1 MTPLVLVILAVMWV
15 LVLVPPLLRSRTDG
29 RPNTS
34 ISSFQRQLR
43 TLQRT
48 GGYPSR
54 GTVTYLR
61 SSSPQGRAPAY
72 PRQAP
77 ASYDDGHGTPA
88 EDRYDGYEQPQY
100 ERYERSFDR
109 TGRAPAAREYQ
120 PQSYRQTRQP
130 SRRSVQQAS
139 YQREALRRRRQNVL
153 LTLMG
158 STFVTAVIAF
168 GMNVPALRWLFVVSV
183 VALVGYVLLLI
194 QVRRAADLRA
204 YRSSWSRMAA

>member
-1 MTPLVLVILAVMWV
+1 MVLVILAVMWV

-61 SSSPQGRAPAY
+61 SAQQQSRPGAY

-77 ASYDDGHGTPA
+77 GYYEDDGYGHRYDDGGYGYDDGGYDRPPA
-88 EDRYDGYEQPQY
+88 RQ
-100 ERYERSFDR
+100 
-109 TGRAPAAREYQ
+109 YQ
-120 PQSYRQTRQP
+120 PAYRQP
-130 SRRSVQQAS
+130 SPRTMTQARRPAATSS

-153 LTLMG
+153 FTLMG

-168 GMNVPALRWLFVVSV
+168 GMNVPALRWLFVLSAG
-183 VALVGYVLLLI
+183 ALVVYVLLLV
-194 QVRRAADLRA
+194 QLRRAAELRS
-204 YRSSWSRMAA
+204 YRSGWSRMAA

>member
-1 MTPLVLVILAVMWV
+1 
-15 LVLVPPLLRSRTDG
+15 LVPPLLRSRTDG

-61 SSSPQGRAPAY
+61 SSAPQGRAPAY

-77 ASYDDGHGTPA
+77 GYSPSYYADDGYGHRYDDG
-88 EDRYDGYEQPQY
+88 GYERVPARQP
-100 ERYERSFDR
+100 
-109 TGRAPAAREYQ
+109 A
-120 PQSYRQTRQP
+120 YRQPAPRSQP
-130 SRRSVQQAS
+130 RRSAQVSS

-153 LTLMG
+153 FTLMG

-168 GMNVPALRWLFVVSV
+168 GMNVPALRWLFVLSA
-183 VALVGYVLLLI
+183 VALVLYVLLLV
-194 QVRRAADLRA
+194 QVHRAAELRA

>member
-1 MTPLVLVILAVMWV
+1 LVLVILAVMWV

-72 PRQAP
+72 PRSAG
-77 ASYDDGHGTPA
+77 YHDDGYGQA
-88 EDRYDGYEQPQY
+88 DDRYDQYDRAERSPARPQY
-100 ERYERSFDR
+100 Q
-109 TGRAPAAREYQ
+109 TQA
-120 PQSYRQTRQP
+120 YRQTRQP
-130 SRRSVQQAS
+130 SRRPTQQAS

-153 LTLMG
+153 FTLMG

-168 GMNVPALRWLFVVSV
+168 GMNAPALRWLFVLSAA
-183 VALVGYVLLLI
+183 ALVVYVLLLI

>member
-72 PRQAP
+72 QRQAP
-77 ASYDDGHGTPA
+77 AYYDDGYGAPVD
-88 EDRYDGYEQPQY
+88 DRYARSEQPTTGVTA
-100 ERYERSFDR
+100 RSPQR
-109 TGRAPAAREYQ
+109 PRRPLASTRPSPTARRAVGPC
-120 PQSYRQTRQP
+120 
-130 SRRSVQQAS
+130 QQVS

-153 LTLMG
+153 FTLMG

-168 GMNVPALRWLFVVSV
+168 GMNVPALRWLFVLSV
-183 VALVGYVLLLI
+183 VALVGYILLLI

>member
-1 MTPLVLVILAVMWV
+1 MVLVILAVMWV

-61 SSSPQGRAPAY
+61 SAQPPSRAQAY

-77 ASYDDGHGTPA
+77 GYYEDDGYGDGGYGYDDG
-88 EDRYDGYEQPQY
+88 
-100 ERYERSFDR
+100 RYER
-109 TGRAPAAREYQ
+109 TPARQYQ
-120 PQSYRQTRQP
+120 PAYRQP
-130 SRRSVQQAS
+130 SRSMAQARRRAAPSS

-153 LTLMG
+153 FTLMG

-168 GMNVPALRWLFVVSV
+168 GMNVPALRWLFVLSAA
-183 VALVGYVLLLI
+183 ALVVYVLLLV
-194 QVRRAADLRA
+194 QLRRAAELRS

>member
-1 MTPLVLVILAVMWV
+1 MWV

-61 SSSPQGRAPAY
+61 SSAPQGRAPAY
-72 PRQAP
+72 YDDDYGAP
-77 ASYDDGHGTPA
+77 AD
-88 EDRYDGYEQPQY
+88 ERYDGYEQQQY
-100 ERYERSFDR
+100 DRYERNFDR
-109 TGRAPAAREYQ
+109 TGRAPAPRQYQ
-120 PQSYRQTRQP
+120 SQPYRATRQP
-130 SRRSVQQAS
+130 TRRAVQQSA

-153 LTLMG
+153 FTLMG

-168 GMNVPALRWLFVVSV
+168 
-183 VALVGYVLLLI
+183 
-194 QVRRAADLRA
+194 
-204 YRSSWSRMAA
+204 